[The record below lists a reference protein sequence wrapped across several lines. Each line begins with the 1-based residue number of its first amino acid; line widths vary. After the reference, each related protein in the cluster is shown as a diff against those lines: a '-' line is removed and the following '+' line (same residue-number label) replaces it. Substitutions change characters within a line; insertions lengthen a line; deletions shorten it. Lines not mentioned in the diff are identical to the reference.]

1 MSFSVDSPY
10 VVCAGGETGGVK
22 VIDLSDAAQGMPM
35 MEMKLA
41 RIRIKM
47 LLQYSHRSIRI
58 VITVIVL
65 ITIAIL
71 MPIKDSIYL

>member
-35 MEMKLA
+35 IEIKRA
-41 RIRIKM
+41 GIRMKM
-47 LLQYSHRSIRI
+47 LL
-58 VITVIVL
+58 
-65 ITIAIL
+65 
-71 MPIKDSIYL
+71 